1 MIAVVDY
8 GCGNLHSV
16 SKAFDAIGED
26 VVVTAEP
33 DVLRSADRIV
43 IPGVG
48 NFGAAMKKFNSS
60 GLVDCLTEQVQVEGK
75 PTLGICVGMQLMA
88 DSGLEGG
95 ETAGLGWAG
104 GVVDVLPALEHNLR
118 LPHVGWNEVFP
129 VSEPAV
135 FKGLGKAPVFYF
147 VHSYALGYEG
157 GEGPV
162 AAWCDYGEQFVAAVE
177 FDNVVATQFH
187 PEKSQSI
194 GLRFLTNWVDWT
206 P

>member
-16 SKAFDAIGED
+16 AKAFDAIGED

-48 NFGAAMKKFNSS
+48 NFGAAMKKFRSS
-60 GLVDCLTEQVQVEGK
+60 GLVDCLTEQVRVAGK

-88 DSGLEGG
+88 DRGLEGG

-104 GVVDVLPALEHNLR
+104 GIVDRLPARNHGLR

-129 VSEPAV
+129 VAEPAI

-162 AAWCDYGEQFVAAVE
+162 AAWCDYGEQFVAAVQ

-187 PEKSQSI
+187 PEKSQDI
-194 GLRFLTNWVDWT
+194 GLRFLMNWVDWS

>member
-16 SKAFDAIGED
+16 SKAFEAIGED
-26 VVVTAEP
+26 VVVTPRPEDLQA
-33 DVLRSADRIV
+33 ADRIV

-48 NFGAAMKKFNSS
+48 NFRATLDKLRRS
-60 GLVDCLTEQVQVEGK
+60 GLIDCLTEQIREVGK
-75 PTLGICVGMQLMA
+75 PALGICVGMQLMA
-88 DSGLEGG
+88 DRGLEGG
-95 ETAGLGWAG
+95 STPGLGWVG
-104 GVVDVLPALEHNLR
+104 GVVDRLPAAASGLR

-129 VSEPAV
+129 VGDPPV

-157 GEGPV
+157 EEGPV
-162 AAWCDYGEQFVAAVE
+162 AAWCEYGEPFVAAVQ
-177 FDNVVATQFH
+177 FGNVLATQFH
-187 PEKSQSI
+187 PEKSQDL
-194 GLRFLTNWVDWT
+194 GLRFLMNWVDWA